1 MDQLDDCS
9 IPAEVIGAWSWMVTK
24 KKNLKELTQE
34 ISEGINR
41 LGDGLC
47 TDD

>member
-1 MDQLDDCS
+1 MEFNGDKK
-9 IPAEVIGAWSWMVTK
+9 K

-34 ISEGINR
+34 ISEGRNSR
-41 LGDGLC
+41 GDGLC